1 MWSPDLEADNQSDL
15 YLLPNKLQEH
25 LLPRSTKKRDY
36 KSGFYCQALDCILVH
51 MHKSPSSLH
60 HNTG

>member
-1 MWSPDLEADNQSDL
+1 MLSPDLEADNQSDL

-36 KSGFYCQALDCILVH
+36 KSDCNASLGH
-51 MHKSPSSLH
+51 MVFTVRLLIPF
-60 HNTG
+60 